1 MHPVFSDVGIE
12 MTTQNFHAGGQSGGV
27 AGEKGKETKGKKK
40 GDEGRRGKAV
50 ATP

>member
-27 AGEKGKETKGKKK
+27 AGEKGKKREGKRKETKAEEGK
-40 GDEGRRGKAV
+40 
-50 ATP
+50 P